1 MSDVQAASAG
11 SFPVPGLIPPSER
24 TGAKRR
30 IGDVIVQLGYT
41 DRNVVEA
48 SVEPRA
54 RAAGCRSARP

>member
-11 SFPVPGLIPPSER
+11 PFPVPGLIPPSER

-41 DRNVVEA
+41 EREVVEGL
-48 SVEPRA
+48 RRTA
-54 RAAGCRSARP
+54 RASAGCRSARR